1 MAVLQEKVQRRKGSK
16 NRLGAHMN
24 GGPSLGRLSWTEDKS
39 LERGTKQDVSEQ
51 NAVNKRVK
59 FGWQ

>member
-1 MAVLQEKVQRRKGSK
+1 
-16 NRLGAHMN
+16 MN